1 MALFNTLRF
10 IVGHPLNA
18 NARRAALIRWL
29 RWQLGSRLLPGE
41 VVCPF
46 VNDAC
51 LVVRPGMTGATG
63 NVYVGLH
70 EFEDMAF
77 LLHYLRP
84 EDLFVDVG
92 ANVGSYTVLAG
103 GGIGAACLSIEPLP
117 QAFAALRRNI
127 AVNEMGGRV
136 QALNLGLASQPGV
149 LRFTS
154 RLDTVNHVLSKEE
167 DHADAVEVPV
177 RTLDEVVGDASPAL
191 LKMDVEGYETEVLAG
206 AQRVLANPALRAL
219 ILELNGSGRRY
230 GFDEDAIRRQLRD
243 LGFIACSYHPFER
256 ALTPRAETA
265 VGGNTL
271 FARDLEYVENCL
283 RTAPAFR
290 LLGREI

>member
-1 MALFNTLRF
+1 MGILNTLPF
-10 IVGHPLNA
+10 LLSHPLSQGQKCQA
-18 NARRAALIRWL
+18 LWRFAAWQIGARLV
-29 RWQLGSRLLPGE
+29 PGP
-41 VVCPF
+41 VACPF
-46 VNDAC
+46 ANGSWLLAQ
-51 LVVRPGMTGATG
+51 PGMTGATG

-84 EDLFVDVG
+84 DDLFVDVG

-103 GGIGAACLSIEPLP
+103 AAIGAACLSIEPLP
-117 QAFAALRRNI
+117 QAFTALRRNI
-127 AVNEMGGRV
+127 AFNDMGSRV
-136 QALNLGLASQPGV
+136 RALNLGLARQPGV

-154 RLDTVNHVLSKEE
+154 QLDTVNHVLGDRET
-167 DHADAVEVPV
+167 HANAVEIPV
-177 RTLDEVVGDASPAL
+177 RTLDEVVADAAPAL
-191 LKMDVEGYETEVLAG
+191 LKIDVEGYETEVLAG
-206 AQRVLANPALRAL
+206 GERTLVSPALHAL

-243 LGFIACSYHPFER
+243 LGFTACSYRPFER

-265 VGGNTL
+265 EGGNTL
-271 FARDLEYVENCL
+271 FVRGLDHVETRL

-290 LLGREI
+290 VLGWEL

>member
-1 MALFNTLRF
+1 MGLLNTLSF
-10 IVGHPLNA
+10 LLNHPLSQGRKLRTL
-18 NARRAALIRWL
+18 ARFLC
-29 RWQLGSRLLPGE
+29 WQLGSRLLPGE
-41 VVCPF
+41 VVWPF

-63 NVYVGLH
+63 NIYVGLH

-103 GGIGAACLSIEPLP
+103 GGIGAACLSVEPLP

-127 AVNEMGGRV
+127 ALNDMGGRV

-154 RLDTVNHVLSKEE
+154 QLDTVNHVLSQEE
-167 DHADAVEVPV
+167 DQADAIEVPV
-177 RTLDEVVGDASPAL
+177 RTLDEIVGDAAPAL

-219 ILELNGSGRRY
+219 ILELNGSGHRY

-243 LGFIACSYHPFER
+243 LGFAACAYRPFER
-256 ALTPRAETA
+256 TLMPVSGTTG
-265 VGGNTL
+265 VGNTL
-271 FARDLEYVENCL
+271 FVRDLEYVETRL

-290 LLGREI
+290 VSGREL

>member
-1 MALFNTLRF
+1 MPGRPARHDRRHRQCLCRLARIRGHGLPPALLAPGGPVR
-10 IVGHPLNA
+10 G
-18 NARRAALIRWL
+18 RGR
-29 RWQLGSRLLPGE
+29 QCRLLH
-41 VVCPF
+41 
-46 VNDAC
+46 
-51 LVVRPGMTGATG
+51 R
-63 NVYVGLH
+63 
-70 EFEDMAF
+70 
-77 LLHYLRP
+77 
-84 EDLFVDVG
+84 
-92 ANVGSYTVLAG
+92 AG
-103 GGIGAACLSIEPLP
+103 GGRLGAACLSIEPLP